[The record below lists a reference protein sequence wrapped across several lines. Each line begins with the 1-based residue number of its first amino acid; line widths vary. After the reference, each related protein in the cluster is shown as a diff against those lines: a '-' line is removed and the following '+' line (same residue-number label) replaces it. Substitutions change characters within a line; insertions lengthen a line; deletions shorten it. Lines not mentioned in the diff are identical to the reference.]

1 LFLDTQRSLE
11 TLERLLDTVEDL
23 HTAFNSL
30 LEKININ
37 REAAQ
42 LEIPNG
48 EMFLLPCISL
58 ERTT

>member
-37 REAAQ
+37 REAA
-42 LEIPNG
+42 
-48 EMFLLPCISL
+48 
-58 ERTT
+58 

>member
-1 LFLDTQRSLE
+1 MFLDTQRSLE
-11 TLERLLDTVEDL
+11 TLERLLDAVEDL

-42 LEIPNG
+42 LKVPNG
-48 EMFLLPCISL
+48 EMFLLPCIL
-58 ERTT
+58 V